1 MKKEASFNLED
12 IYYNMDG
19 EANEE
24 QSNQEQSNQEQYNK
38 QLLQDQSS
46 KKNII
51 SFYCTY
57 IYNYL
62 INWFYPSHIN
72 SLYQ

>member
-1 MKKEASFNLED
+1 MEKEVSCNFED

-19 EANEE
+19 QAEE
-24 QSNQEQSNQEQYNK
+24 PIEKHTNK
-38 QLLQDQSS
+38 LLHDPSS
-46 KKNII
+46 KTNII

-62 INWFYPSHIN
+62 ISWLFPSHIN
-72 SLYQ
+72 SLYK

>member
-1 MKKEASFNLED
+1 MERESSFNLED

-19 EANEE
+19 QTTEQSNEE
-24 QSNQEQSNQEQYNK
+24 QHTKN
-38 QLLQDQSS
+38 LLQDQSF
-46 KKNII
+46 KTNII

-57 IYNYL
+57 IYNYF
-62 INWFYPSHIN
+62 ISWFYPSHIN

>member
-1 MKKEASFNLED
+1 MEKETDFNLED

-19 EANEE
+19 QAE
-24 QSNQEQSNQEQYNK
+24 QHKEQHNTN
-38 QLLQDQSS
+38 LLHDPSS
-46 KKNII
+46 KPNIFSI
-51 SFYCTY
+51 YCSY

-62 INWFYPSHIN
+62 LNWFFPSHIN

>member
-1 MKKEASFNLED
+1 MERQEAICNLED

-19 EANEE
+19 ETE
-24 QSNQEQSNQEQYNK
+24 QHHTK
-38 QLLQDQSS
+38 QLLNDPSS
-46 KKNII
+46 KKSIF
-51 SFYCTY
+51 STYCSY

-62 INWFYPSHIN
+62 VRWFFPSHIN

>member
-19 EANEE
+19 QATEKHIEE
-24 QSNQEQSNQEQYNK
+24 QHTK
-38 QLLQDQSS
+38 QLLQDQSF
-46 KKNII
+46 KTNII

-57 IYNYL
+57 IYNYF
-62 INWFYPSHIN
+62 ISWFYPSHIN

>member
-19 EANEE
+19 QTNED
-24 QSNQEQSNQEQYNK
+24 QNTK
-38 QLLQDQSS
+38 QLLHDEAS
-46 KKNII
+46 KNNII
-51 SFYCTY
+51 LFYCTY

-62 INWFYPSHIN
+62 VNCFYPSHIN

>member
-1 MKKEASFNLED
+1 MEKEASFNLED

-19 EANEE
+19 QTTEQSNEE
-24 QSNQEQSNQEQYNK
+24 QHTKNLLHNK
-38 QLLQDQSS
+38 SS
-46 KKNII
+46 KTNII

-57 IYNYL
+57 IYNYF
-62 INWFYPSHIN
+62 INWLYPSHIN

>member
-1 MKKEASFNLED
+1 MEREADFNLED

-19 EANEE
+19 QANEE
-24 QSNQEQSNQEQYNK
+24 QPNQEQHNK
-38 QLLQDQSS
+38 NLLRTPSS
-46 KKNII
+46 KSNTI
-51 SFYCTY
+51 SSYCSY

-62 INWFYPSHIN
+62 VSWFFPSHIN

>member
-19 EANEE
+19 EATE
-24 QSNQEQSNQEQYNK
+24 QHTK
-38 QLLQDQSS
+38 QLLHDQSS
-46 KKNII
+46 KTNII
-51 SFYCTY
+51 SFYCKY

>member
-1 MKKEASFNLED
+1 MEREADFNLED

-19 EANEE
+19 QANEE
-24 QSNQEQSNQEQYNK
+24 QPNP
-38 QLLQDQSS
+38 SS
-46 KKNII
+46 KSNTI
-51 SFYCTY
+51 SSYCSY

-62 INWFYPSHIN
+62 VSWFFPSHIN